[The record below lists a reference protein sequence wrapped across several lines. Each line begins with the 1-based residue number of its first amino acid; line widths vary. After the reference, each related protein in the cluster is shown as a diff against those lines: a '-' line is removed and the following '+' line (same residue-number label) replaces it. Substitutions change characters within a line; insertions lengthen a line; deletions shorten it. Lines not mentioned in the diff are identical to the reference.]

1 MLEVYME
8 KCRDLIAKNKLV
20 AGLLGSLLV
29 LVLGFV
35 IWTHFLN
42 PSQPVSANIT
52 LLSTSQSTDSSQT
65 AIHPEQSAASASS
78 ANAHYMVDVKGAVN
92 KEGVYS
98 LPADSRV
105 TDAIKAAG
113 GFNGQADKKSVN
125 LAQKISDEQV
135 IYVAS
140 QGEAV
145 SVISSP
151 SASSESTLT
160 GSSAD
165 KINLNTATLADLQT
179 ISGIGA
185 KRAQDILDYRDSNG
199 GFKSVDD
206 LKNVSGIGDKTLE
219 KLKVE
224 VTID

>member
-35 IWTHFLN
+35 IWTHFLS

-219 KLKVE
+219 KLKAE